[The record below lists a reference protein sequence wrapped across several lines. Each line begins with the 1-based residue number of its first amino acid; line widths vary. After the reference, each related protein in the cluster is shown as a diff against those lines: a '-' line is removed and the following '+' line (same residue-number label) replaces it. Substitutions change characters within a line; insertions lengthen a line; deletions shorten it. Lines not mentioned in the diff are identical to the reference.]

1 MTSQKLTYSVA
12 SGAINGNIGNKNI
25 RIVVRP
31 AQAGRGPAAGNY
43 MINPP
48 VNDPIYGMV
57 AMMTPSTS
65 SAQSPGG
72 AQMWKIKLSSPTAI
86 KTSIT
91 APNVAGEQVFVLSSR
106 PIAGQNSLVVSS
118 GYADLMDA
126 LRAAGGA
133 SVTVS

>member
-1 MTSQKLTYSVA
+1 VTFQKLAYSLA
-12 SGAINGNIGNKNI
+12 SGTINGNIGNKNMH
-25 RIVVRP
+25 IVVRP
-31 AQAGRGPAAGNY
+31 AQAGKGPATGNY
-43 MINPP
+43 IINPP

-65 SAQSPGG
+65 PTQSPNV
-72 AQMWKIKLSSPTAI
+72 AI
-86 KTSIT
+86 KTHLT
-91 APNVAGEQVFVLSSR
+91 APTAYKHSTTAPTAAAGQVFVLSSR

>member
-1 MTSQKLTYSVA
+1 MTSQKLTYSMA
-12 SGAINGNIGNKNI
+12 SGTINGNIGNKNI

-31 AQAGRGPAAGNY
+31 AQAGRGPTAGNY
-43 MINPP
+43 IINPP

-65 SAQSPGG
+65 SAQSPG
-72 AQMWKIKLSSPTAI
+72 ATNMLKWKLTSPTAI
-86 KTSIT
+86 KTVTT
-91 APNVAGEQVFVLSSR
+91 APKGTAEQVFVLSSR
-106 PIAGQNSLVVSS
+106 PIPGQNSLVVSS

-133 SVTVS
+133 SVTAS